1 MQYGLGLNKYEGI
14 TRVENLRK
22 KLWMKTS
29 IVKLGIILISGI
41 LLGRVNLLLNQS
53 DSLGI
58 APIGIAYLIAVVTK
72 ENRRNSLIV
81 AIGIAIGYLT
91 ISSLLTDGYVYLVAV
106 ALVTIYYVFIAQA
119 KNRKKEL
126 VGFVIILSSFFVMV
140 Y

>member
-1 MQYGLGLNKYEGI
+1 MQYGLGLDKYEGI

-29 IVKLGIILISGI
+29 IVKLGIILMSGI

-72 ENRRNSLIV
+72 ENRRNSLTV

-106 ALVTIYYVFIAQA
+106 ALVTIYYVFIAPA
-119 KNRKKEL
+119 KNRKKN
-126 VGFVIILSSFFVMV
+126 
-140 Y
+140 

>member
-1 MQYGLGLNKYEGI
+1 MQYGLGLDKYEGI

-29 IVKLGIILISGI
+29 IVKLGIILMSGI

-72 ENRRNSLIV
+72 ENRRNSLTV

-106 ALVTIYYVFIAQA
+106 ALVTIYYVFIAPA